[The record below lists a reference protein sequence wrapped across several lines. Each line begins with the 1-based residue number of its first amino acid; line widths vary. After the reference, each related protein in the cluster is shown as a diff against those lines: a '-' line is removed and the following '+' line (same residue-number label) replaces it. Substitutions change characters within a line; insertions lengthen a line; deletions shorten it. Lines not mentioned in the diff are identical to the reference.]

1 MVRKLPK
8 NQIALNSCFL
18 YYLSVYVNLFKELFL
33 LTLSSSNRNPFC
45 LRSRCFS
52 KAFAK
57 V

>member
-33 LTLSSSNRNPFC
+33 YLTPS
-45 LRSRCFS
+45 
-52 KAFAK
+52 
-57 V
+57 